1 MAEGPPDSEPHR
13 ESLPDLLADARR
25 VARRV
30 LAEDGPT
37 DITSELVGAAGQAAV
52 GTVRSGEEVTVAGLH
67 YAAAV
72 AREVACE
79 PEWTVCDGDIVGA
92 GESLG
97 VIRGDLGAIL
107 RAERPVLNLLQRAC
121 GIATETRRFVEAVAG
136 TGCRVLHTRK
146 TAPGLRAF
154 DVQAVL
160 AGGGQLHRLG
170 LERVVLIKD
179 NHWPVLA
186 QRTGGLA
193 SVCDDARRR
202 GVAAIYVEVEF
213 EAQVES
219 ACHAG
224 VDRLLIDNQ
233 PPEAFRRL
241 ADLARRLSPQIEVEA
256 TGGITL
262 DNVPAYA
269 ESGADF
275 VSIGA
280 LTHSVRAVD
289 LALEL

>member
-1 MAEGPPDSEPHR
+1 M
-13 ESLPDLLADARR
+13 
-25 VARRV
+25 
-30 LAEDGPT
+30 
-37 DITSELVGAAGQAAV
+37 
-52 GTVRSGEEVTVAGLH
+52 
-67 YAAAV
+67 
-72 AREVACE
+72 
-79 PEWTVCDGDIVGA
+79 CDGDSVCA

-186 QRTGGLA
+186 QRAGGLA
-193 SVCDDARRR
+193 SVCEDARRR
-202 GVAAIYVEVEF
+202 GVAAVYVEVES
-213 EAQVES
+213 EAQVEK
-219 ACHAG
+219 ACQAG
-224 VDRLLIDNQ
+224 VDRLLVDNR
-233 PPEAFRRL
+233 PPEAFRLL
-241 ADLARRLSPQIEVEA
+241 ADLARRLLPQIEVEA

-262 DNVPAYA
+262 DNVRAYA